1 MWICIKES
9 LLGMVQDFNRGT
21 LDLRKLNYG
30 VITLVPMV
38 KEAKTIKHYRPICL
52 LNVDFKIFSKLLTDK
67 ITPVIDRLISESQ
80 SAFINGKNI
89 LEGVVE
95 VIHELRRT
103 GRQSVLF
110 KIDFEK
116 AYDKVRWNFVQE
128 VMEQK

>member
-30 VITLVPMV
+30 VITLVPKV